1 MVPFARG
8 DCWGDLVAYWKPGLW
23 WWGWEANEKLFCIL
37 YMCVDHV
44 ECIKIRD
51 GRYEKFPVSVYR
63 QNYTAI
69 IRLYR
74 SDKPVSPCK
83 QSIWKSKRYNKLDIK
98 WNTSHL
104 QLALL

>member
-1 MVPFARG
+1 MVG
-8 DCWGDLVAYWKPGLW
+8 GGGMGWGGEV
-23 WWGWEANEKLFCIL
+23 NEKLFCIL

-98 WNTSHL
+98 WNTSRL
-104 QLALL
+104 QLHVALLEHFYY

>member
-51 GRYEKFPVSVYR
+51 GRYEKFPVYWDFPIYTDIFDLPKSSIYIPRKTLVSRHKCARGLCTSSV
-63 QNYTAI
+63 
-69 IRLYR
+69 
-74 SDKPVSPCK
+74 
-83 QSIWKSKRYNKLDIK
+83 
-98 WNTSHL
+98 
-104 QLALL
+104 